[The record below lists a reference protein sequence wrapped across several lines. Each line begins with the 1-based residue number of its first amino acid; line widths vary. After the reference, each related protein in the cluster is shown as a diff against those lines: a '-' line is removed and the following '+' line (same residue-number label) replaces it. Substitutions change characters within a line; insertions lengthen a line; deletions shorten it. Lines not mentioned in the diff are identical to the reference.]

1 MMRIL
6 RSCIVIVA
14 FTLVSSHVLAA
25 GPIDAVRTSVEKV
38 ISMLRS
44 ETKEGVSPEQKRA
57 EVVSV
62 IREFFDFRELSRRTL
77 GRSWKKLSIEQQKE
91 FVELYRTILENTYVD
106 RILEYNDEKVEF
118 RGERKLSSRKALVS
132 TVVVTAT
139 KEIPIDYR
147 LVLKGERWRVYDVVI
162 EGISLVKNYRTQF
175 RQILSRKDPDG
186 LLDVMRQKVKD
197 EKR

>member
-1 MMRIL
+1 MRIL